1 MTIEFCFFST
11 LVLFRRVKSYEC
23 PFLMFFLVFFLAVR
37 RVEEERVNEGVPPQV
52 EQANQGGKAPQGV
65 QVSQGEKVPIVAS
78 LDMKN
83 GEIREALFHR
93 PSHNNSCE

>member
-1 MTIEFCFFST
+1 MAI
-11 LVLFRRVKSYEC
+11 
-23 PFLMFFLVFFLAVR
+23 R

-65 QVSQGEKVPIVAS
+65 QVSQGEKVPIMAS

-83 GEIREALFHR
+83 G
-93 PSHNNSCE
+93 